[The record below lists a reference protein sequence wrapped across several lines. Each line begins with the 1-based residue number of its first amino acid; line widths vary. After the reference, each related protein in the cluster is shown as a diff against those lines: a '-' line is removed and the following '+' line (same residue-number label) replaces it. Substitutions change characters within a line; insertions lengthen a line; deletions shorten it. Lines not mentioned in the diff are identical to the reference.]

1 MNTKYRMESFALYDY
16 QGVERHL
23 EKMEAR
29 GWRLERTGTFW
40 KYQRVEPRQV
50 HYAATYVPEASD
62 FNPVPTRGQEE
73 LRELCAAAGWEKV
86 GDWFQMQIFR
96 SEQSDPYPLETEDA
110 VRLAVLRRAGR
121 KNFVPSGILLMA
133 LALLMMVMQISTLLG
148 DPVTILSQ
156 TSRMLPILLW
166 LLVFLSVAGNLLDY
180 ALWLRR
186 SERSVA
192 QGGPCVPGGG
202 YRRLSQVTR
211 GLFAVLTVGYA
222 VAFVTEGETRML
234 PFILA
239 YLAGFALLALLV
251 RGTKQ
256 GLMRRGV
263 GKRTN
268 MALTLSADVLGAV
281 VLVGGFTFLIFW
293 GVTQQGWF
301 RSEPADV
308 YKTENFTFELYRD
321 ALPLTVEDLTGRT
334 GEHYSYERTEHSSPL
349 LGYLE
354 GRQWHAPDGSDAL
367 ELEYE
372 VVTVK
377 ASFLYDWCLST
388 YLRQYTEDTEIWIR
402 EYRPEDPAPWGAQ
415 AAYRLWRDGEAYNR
429 WLLCWEDRIVEL
441 DADWALT
448 EQQQEIA
455 AEKLTDSMKTI
466 K

>member
-1 MNTKYRMESFALYDY
+1 MNTKYRIESFALYDY

-29 GWRLERTGTFW
+29 GWRLERTGTLW
-40 KYQRVEPRQV
+40 KYRRVEPRQV
-50 HYAATYVPEASD
+50 HYAVTYVPEASD
-62 FNPVPTRGQEE
+62 FNPAPTKGQEE

-96 SEQSDPYPLETEDA
+96 SEQPDPQPLETEDA

-121 KNFVPSGILLMA
+121 KNFVPSGILLVA

-148 DPVTILSQ
+148 DPVRTLSQ

-166 LLVFLSVAGNLLDY
+166 LLVGLSVAGNLLNY

-192 QGGPCVPGGG
+192 QGGACVPGGG
-202 YRRLSQVTR
+202 YRRIARITR
-211 GLFAVLTVGYA
+211 ILFAVLA
-222 VAFVTEGETRML
+222 VWYILTFVTEGETRML
-234 PFILA
+234 PFLLA
-239 YLAGFALLALLV
+239 YLAGFALLVLLV

-256 GLMRRGV
+256 GLKRRGV

-293 GVTQQGWF
+293 GVTRQGWF
-301 RSEPADV
+301 LDRPAAV
-308 YKTENFTFELYRD
+308 YEIDGFQFKIYHD
-321 ALPLTVEDLTGRT
+321 DLPLTVEDLTGL
-334 GEHYSYERTEHSSPL
+334 ELENYSYERTEHNSPL

-354 GRQWHAPDGSDAL
+354 GRQWHIPDGTDAL

-372 VVTVK
+372 VVTVR
-377 ASFLYDWCLST
+377 ASFLYDWCLSECLEE
-388 YLRQYTEDTEIWIR
+388 YEKYPDR
-402 EYRPEDPAPWGAQ
+402 EYRPEDPSPWGAQ
-415 AAYRLWRDGEAYNR
+415 AAYRLWWDGEADDR
-429 WLLCWEDRIVEL
+429 WLLCWEDKIVEL
-441 DADWALT
+441 NADWV
-448 EQQQEIA
+448 
-455 AEKLTDSMKTI
+455 LTDQQKEITAERLTNLT
-466 K
+466 KDEK

>member
-29 GWRLERTGTFW
+29 GWRLERTGLFW
-40 KYQRVEPRQV
+40 KYRWVEPRQV
-50 HYAATYVPEASD
+50 HYAVTYIPGLSEFD
-62 FNPVPTRGQEE
+62 PVPTREQIQ
-73 LRELCAAAGWEKV
+73 LRELCAAAGWEEA
-86 GDWFQMQIFR
+86 GNWLQMQIFR
-96 SEQSDPYPLETEDA
+96 TEQPDPLPLETEDA
-110 VRLAVLRRAGR
+110 VRLDVLRRAGR
-121 KNFVPSGILLMA
+121 KSVVQQNI
-133 LALLMMVMQISTLLG
+133 
-148 DPVTILSQ
+148 
-156 TSRMLPILLW
+156 LPILT
-166 LLVFLSVAGNLLDY
+166 LLLLLTQNLFRLFWDPVRILSMTSWMLGMLGLLLAFLVTAGNLLDY
-180 ALWLRR
+180 VLWIRR

-192 QGGPCVPGGG
+192 QGGPCAPSSG
-202 YRRLSQVTR
+202 YRWLARIFWPLYGVALLGS
-211 GLFAVLTVGYA
+211 VL
-222 VAFVTEGETRML
+222 AFVTEGSPQILPVLLLYLVGLML
-234 PFILA
+234 LI
-239 YLAGFALLALLV
+239 LLV
-251 RGTKQ
+251 RGVKE
-256 GLMRRGV
+256 GLRRRGV